1 MALVPPSTSDTV
13 LDAVNECLIEL
24 LGITELPPETDLVDS
39 GVLNSLS
46 MVGLIAKLERRFD
59 ISIGKED
66 LDLANFQSPLALA
79 RMVGRKTAGPA
90 EAGRDR

>member
-1 MALVPPSTSDTV
+1 MAIVRSSAQDTV
-13 LDAVNECLIEL
+13 LDAVNECLVEL
-24 LGITELPPETDLVDS
+24 LGITELTPDTDLVDS

-59 ISIGKED
+59 IRIAKDD

-79 RMVGRKTAGPA
+79 RLVGAKTASPSSPT
-90 EAGRDR
+90 D